1 MYLGSY
7 IFTVTFLYM
16 HHLSQYINMSNNLKT
31 DVRDSS
37 VSVDIDKQVIAND
50 HLCAL
55 VDNAGD
61 GIVGMEKDG
70 TILTWNLYAEK
81 IFGYSKA
88 EAIGRNIDIIVP
100 EDKMDEKKRLLGKVL
115 GESESVKRFET
126 ERLNKDGEKIVVNAT
141 MSPIRNREGKV
152 VGTSEIYR
160 TLTEEEFMRKRITQF
175 EKLISMGKLAAEI
188 AHQVNSPLGA
198 VMGRIQLLLKNIDK
212 FDKKVFIKNLE
223 QMLGSCDHIRI
234 TIGSLLDYTRR
245 IVTKEPVCLNEV
257 LEDSLKMMSH
267 RLMIKNITLHKSLLE
282 NLPSILGIN
291 GELIHVFVNIIS
303 NAIDAMENDGELKI
317 LTDMVNS
324 SQSTDQVRVSIS
336 DDGHGIC
343 ERNLLKVFTPFFTTK
358 DVGKGT
364 GLGLSV
370 VKRIVKMHKGDVV
383 ISSRED
389 QGTQFIF
396 TFPVLN
402 ENEKTD

>member
-1 MYLGSY
+1 
-7 IFTVTFLYM
+7 
-16 HHLSQYINMSNNLKT
+16 MSNNLKT

-317 LTDMVNS
+317 VTDVVNS